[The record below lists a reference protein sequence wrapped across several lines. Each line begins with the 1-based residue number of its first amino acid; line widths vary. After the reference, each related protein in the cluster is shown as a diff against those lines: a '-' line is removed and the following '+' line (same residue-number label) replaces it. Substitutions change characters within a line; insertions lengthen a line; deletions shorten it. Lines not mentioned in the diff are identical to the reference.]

1 MLLQEIANSLDL
13 TLMTPSI
20 PLDRPVVSGYAA
32 DLLSCVM
39 AAAKAGTLWVTL
51 QAHPN
56 VVAVASLLNLAGV
69 IITEGATISPETLA
83 RAEQEGIPLFS
94 TAAGTYTVAGD
105 LTAVGRGGGEE
116 IAE

>member
-1 MLLQEIANSLDL
+1 MQLQEIADALKL
-13 TLMTPSI
+13 TLMTHSTS
-20 PLDRPVVSGYAA
+20 LDRPVTSGYAA

-69 IITEGATISPETLA
+69 IITEGAAIGAETLA
-83 RAEQEGIPLFS
+83 RAEQENIPLFS
-94 TAAGTYTVAGD
+94 TLAGTFTIAGH
-105 LTAVGRGGGEE
+105 LAALGIVGVEE
-116 IAE
+116 MML